1 MTFLYDRAR
10 MDTTST
16 GTGTVTL
23 GSAVSGYDSFVGAGV
38 SDGNKLN
45 YVIEEGSAW
54 ERGNGIYTTSGTT
67 MTRVLIDSS
76 TGSLLTLTGTAHVF
90 IDTFATDSRGRPA
103 AFTLVFG

>member
-23 GSAVSGYDSFVGAGV
+23 GSAISGYDSFVGAGV

-45 YVIEEGSAW
+45 YVIELGATW
-54 ERGNGIYTTSGTT
+54 ERGTGVYTTSGTT

-76 TGSLLTLTGTAHVF
+76 TGSLLNLTTGAHVF
-90 IDTFATDSRGRPA
+90 IDTFSTDARGRPA